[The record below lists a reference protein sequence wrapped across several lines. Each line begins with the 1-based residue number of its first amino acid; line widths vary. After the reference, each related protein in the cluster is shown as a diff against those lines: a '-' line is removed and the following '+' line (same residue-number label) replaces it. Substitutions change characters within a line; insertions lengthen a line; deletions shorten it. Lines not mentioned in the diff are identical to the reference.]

1 MLTGCDPFASN
12 NDFNYKKNIK
22 SKEINFEYIK
32 NKKLSELNKKLLN
45 RSLDERISAKEA
57 LEEIKKI
64 KDKNSVIS
72 LKESK
77 TSGITIANN
86 AYLKNMA

>member
-1 MLTGCDPFASN
+1 M
-12 NDFNYKKNIK
+12 
-22 SKEINFEYIK
+22 EIDHQK
-32 NKKLSELNKKLLN
+32 
-45 RSLDERISAKEA
+45 RITAKEA